1 MKSILYIVIPCYN
14 EEEVLPITY
23 KLFLNELNTLVQKEK
38 ISTKSKIV
46 FVDDGSSDN
55 TWQIISDLAK
65 TYEAIEGIQQS
76 RNRGHQNA
84 VLMGMLDSKD
94 KCDICITIDCD
105 GQDDITTIEQMIDKY
120 HEGYEVVYG
129 VRNNRDTDTIF
140 KKYTALSFYT
150 LLKKMGVN
158 VVYNH
163 ADYRL
168 MSKSVLEGLSQFKEV
183 NLFLRGLIPLVGFK
197 NTNVYYKRN
206 ARIAGESHYPLKK
219 MLALAIDGIT
229 SMSTTPLRIITCL
242 GILVSF
248 LSFLFIFWVIIGYFL
263 GNTLSGWASLVSV
276 ICLLCGFQLIS
287 IGIIG
292 EYVGKIYLE
301 VKNRPRFI
309 ISKRTKHNE

>member
-219 MLALAIDGIT
+219 MLALAINGIT

>member
-140 KKYTALSFYT
+140 KKYTALGFYT

-183 NLFLRGLIPLVGFK
+183 NLFLRGLSPLVGFK
-197 NTNVYYKRN
+197 KTNVYYKRN

-248 LSFLFIFWVIIGYFL
+248 LSFSFIFWVIIGYFL

>member
-105 GQDDITTIEQMIDKY
+105 GQDDVTTIEQMIDKY

-219 MLALAIDGIT
+219 MLALAINGIT

>member
-105 GQDDITTIEQMIDKY
+105 GQDDVTTIEQMIDKY

>member
-94 KCDICITIDCD
+94 KCDICVTIDCD